1 MNSFKLVNNDRL
13 KLLKKLK
20 SNSVQL
26 VITSPPYNIGKSYEK
41 KKPLN
46 YYLQEQEKTLKE
58 CFRVL
63 NKKGS
68 LCWQIGS
75 YFEKSELFPWAIS
88 FTITVPSSVPSVFQS
103 SLP

>member
-1 MNSFKLVNNDRL
+1 M

-26 VITSPPYNIGKSYEK
+26 VITSHLIILENLTKK

-75 YFEKSELFPWAIS
+75 YFK
-88 FTITVPSSVPSVFQS
+88 V
-103 SLP
+103 